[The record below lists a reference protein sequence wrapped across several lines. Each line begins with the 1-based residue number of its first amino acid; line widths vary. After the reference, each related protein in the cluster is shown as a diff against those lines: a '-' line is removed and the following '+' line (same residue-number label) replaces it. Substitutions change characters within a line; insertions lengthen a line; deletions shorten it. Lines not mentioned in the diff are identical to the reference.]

1 MDSKIYIS
9 TLDTEFLGLIGVTVS
24 SRGLLRLRMFQ
35 ENKQSYLHLNES
47 FQEGKYVYSDRK
59 TKEVIKQILAYLK
72 QDITE
77 FTLPIDWSPYTPF
90 QRAVLERTLQIPY
103 GETCSYGEIAAAV
116 GNPKAARAVG
126 QAEKNNQVPLVIPCH
141 RVIGSDGS
149 LTGYGGKGNVD
160 LKAKLLVF
168 EQALLS

>member
-1 MDSKIYIS
+1 
-9 TLDTEFLGLIGVTVS
+9 
-24 SRGLLRLRMFQ
+24 
-35 ENKQSYLHLNES
+35 
-47 FQEGKYVYSDRK
+47 
-59 TKEVIKQILAYLK
+59 
-72 QDITE
+72 
-77 FTLPIDWSPYTPF
+77 
-90 QRAVLERTLQIPY
+90 LERTLQIPY
-103 GETCSYGEIAAAV
+103 GETSSYGEIAAAI
-116 GNPKAARAVG
+116 GKPKAARAVG

>member
-1 MDSKIYIS
+1 
-9 TLDTEFLGLIGVTVS
+9 
-24 SRGLLRLRMFQ
+24 MFQ
-35 ENKQSYLHLNES
+35 ESRKSFLHLNES
-47 FQEGKYVYSDRK
+47 YQEGKYVYSDRK
-59 TKEVIKQILAYLK
+59 NKEVIKQISEYLK
-72 QDITE
+72 RAITE
-77 FTLPIDWSPYTPF
+77 FSLPIDWSPYTPF

-103 GETCSYGEIAAAV
+103 GETCSYGEIAAAI

-149 LTGYGGKGNVD
+149 LTGYGGRDNVEV
-160 LKAKLLVF
+160 KAKLLVF